1 MGRSPI
7 TKQCKAAYRA
17 AMSNLSL
24 PVTTW
29 NTGRAGLWGVRRRD
43 GKYQSFFWY
52 RNAQHAGPMFGTE
65 IEAHEESVSRRN
77 ALIEIDKSNG
87 FDPPRPAGKHKM
99 VGKIAKKEA

>member
-17 AMSNLSL
+17 AMSNLSR
-24 PVTTW
+24 PVTMW
-29 NTGRAGLWGVRRRD
+29 NTGRSGLWGVRRRE

-52 RNAQHAGPMFGTE
+52 RSMSHVGPKFDSE
-65 IEAHEESVSRRN
+65 VEAHEESVRRRN

-87 FDPPRPAGKHKM
+87 IEPPRPSGKHKM
-99 VGKIAKKEA
+99 AGKISGKGA